1 MRARASVSLPYEEMS
16 QILITELDVLAEFIS
31 SNLIYRDFVGV
42 NHDAFILRVT
52 VLELVETR
60 LHLKYYRGYMIGEA
74 FRRKNISF
82 LYVTNQ
88 RS

>member
-1 MRARASVSLPYEEMS
+1 MS
-16 QILITELDVLAEFIS
+16 QILITELDVLGEFIS
-31 SNLIYRDFVGV
+31 SNLIYRDFVGA
-42 NHDAFILRVT
+42 NYDAFILHVT

-60 LHLKYYRGYMIGEA
+60 LHLKYIYRGCMIGEA